1 MAGASGIRAG
11 RAFVELFADDRA
23 LVRGLRSAQQKL
35 AAFGAAV
42 RGLGTQMLALG
53 AGIVAPLAL
62 AAKSFADTG
71 SQLNDMAARTGVS
84 VEALGELG
92 YAAQQSGAS
101 LEDVEKA
108 VRTMQRTITAATNG
122 SDQAANALARIG
134 LSAEALAGL

>member
-42 RGLGTQMLALG
+42 RGLRSAQQKLVAFGAAMRGLGTQMLALG

-62 AAKSFADTG
+62 AA
-71 SQLNDMAARTGVS
+71 
-84 VEALGELG
+84 
-92 YAAQQSGAS
+92 
-101 LEDVEKA
+101 
-108 VRTMQRTITAATNG
+108 
-122 SDQAANALARIG
+122 
-134 LSAEALAGL
+134 

>member
-62 AAKSFADTG
+62 AAKSFVDTG
-71 SQLNDMAARTGVS
+71 SQLNDMAARTGV
-84 VEALGELG
+84 
-92 YAAQQSGAS
+92 
-101 LEDVEKA
+101 
-108 VRTMQRTITAATNG
+108 
-122 SDQAANALARIG
+122 
-134 LSAEALAGL
+134 